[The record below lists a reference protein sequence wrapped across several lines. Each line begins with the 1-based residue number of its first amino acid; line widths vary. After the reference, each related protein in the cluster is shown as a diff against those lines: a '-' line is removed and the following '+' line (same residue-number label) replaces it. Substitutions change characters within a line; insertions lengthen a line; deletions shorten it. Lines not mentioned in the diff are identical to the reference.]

1 MDIYKQF
8 ITTYGVYVLVISV
21 VAGTLG
27 FVATRF
33 MPESYDVSLS
43 LAINREDEQSD
54 QYYSYDGFYAIQAEE
69 QFSKTVATWFAT
81 PDFVK
86 SVLDFAGEENL
97 EELSVK
103 DFRNAFTAE
112 QVSATTVEVSFG
124 VEESSKGADLTR
136 AIDQA
141 VSQRLSAQ
149 ERNEYQIFVGEPVI
163 RTTEY
168 PALFWGIGGFLFG
181 LVIAIGGFSLREYL
195 K

>member
-1 MDIYKQF
+1 MDIYKTF
-8 ITTYGVYVLVISV
+8 IKTYGVYVLVVSV

-27 FVATRF
+27 FVSTRF

-43 LAINREDEQSD
+43 LAINRQDEQSD

-69 QFSKTVATWFAT
+69 QFSKTVSTWFVT

-86 SVLDFAGEENL
+86 AVLDNAGEENL
-97 EELSVK
+97 DSLSVK
-103 DFRNAFTAE
+103 DFRNAFAAE

-124 VEESSKGADLTR
+124 VEESAQGQDMTQ
-136 AIDQA
+136 AIEQA
-141 VSQRLSAQ
+141 VETRLASQ

-163 RTTEY
+163 RETEY
-168 PALFWGIGGFLFG
+168 PALFWGIGGFVFG
-181 LVIAIGGFSLREYL
+181 FVVSVGGFAIREYL